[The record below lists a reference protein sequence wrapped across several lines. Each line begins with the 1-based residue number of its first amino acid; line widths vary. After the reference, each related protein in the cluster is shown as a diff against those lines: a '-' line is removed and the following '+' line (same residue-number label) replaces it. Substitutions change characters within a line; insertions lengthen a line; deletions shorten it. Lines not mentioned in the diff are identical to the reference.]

1 MHRLRVVCAVMV
13 ILVGLAVGLVVE
25 AVLLGVAVAAVARI
39 NQHLSKRAHLA

>member
-25 AVLLGVAVAAVARI
+25 AVLALCCRGE
-39 NQHLSKRAHLA
+39 